1 MTLKR
6 FVKVPTSFAY
16 ATSHYGSNMDE
27 PNLVLDE
34 IEERFSAFQLVRKSD
49 VTAKGEVLT
58 ELGATSDVDADIIL
72 ELSSTWPG
80 HPERFDN
87 AHMLVVRSLE
97 VLDRNG
103 ARGVKTKAPIG
114 PLNHVAGFLVQLVT
128 RFIVRQ
134 HLKRQ
139 VQHIHW
145 LYVRREA
152 NTDLDN
158 GFRNKLRRARIEAER
173 LVPTF
178 NTNPLGVPTFIF
190 GGAVLSWLLGSLQV
204 LIAGLNTWYWQ
215 ALAAVL
221 VSLVA
226 ASASWIVVRGAAT
239 ARHRIRLTT
248 ERPIQALYETIG
260 RCGEPPRDDSIVF
273 IVVALVLGVLAAIAL
288 PVGLAIAGIANL

>member
-1 MTLKR
+1 MLHGNSSR
-6 FVKVPTSFAY
+6 QYSRR
-16 ATSHYGSNMDE
+16 MDE

-49 VTAKGEVLT
+49 EAAKDSVL
-58 ELGATSDVDADIIL
+58 EDLGATSDVDGDIIL
-72 ELSSTWPG
+72 ELSSTWPLG
-80 HPERFDN
+80 HPNRFDK

-103 ARGVKTKAPIG
+103 ARGVKTNAPIG
-114 PLNHVAGFLVQLVT
+114 PLNHVAGFLIQLVT

-139 VQHIHW
+139 VKNIHW

-158 GFRNKLRRARIEAER
+158 SFRNKLRRARIEFER

-215 ALAAVL
+215 AVAALL
-221 VSLVA
+221 VSIVA
-226 ASASWIVVRGAAT
+226 ATASWIVVRGAAT
-239 ARHRIRLTT
+239 ARHRISLTT
-248 ERPIQALYETIG
+248 EKPIKALYETIG
-260 RCGEPPRDDSIVF
+260 RCGEPSRDDSIVF

-288 PVGLAIAGIANL
+288 PLGLAIAGIANL

>member
-1 MTLKR
+1 VEDR
-6 FVKVPTSFAY
+6 
-16 ATSHYGSNMDE
+16 
-27 PNLVLDE
+27 NLVLDE

-49 VTAKGEVLT
+49 ETAKNDVLSD
-58 ELGATSDVDADIIL
+58 LGATSDVDGDIIL
-72 ELSSTWPG
+72 ELSSTWPLG
-80 HPERFDN
+80 HPDRFDK
-87 AHMLVVRSLE
+87 AHMLAVRALE

-139 VQHIHW
+139 IQHIHW

-158 GFRNKLRRARIEAER
+158 PFRSKLRRARIESER

-190 GGAVLSWLLGSLQV
+190 GGAVLSWLVGTLQV
-204 LIAGLNTWYWQ
+204 LIAGLTTWYWQ
-215 ALAAVL
+215 AAASII
-221 VSLVA
+221 VSLFA
-226 ASASWIVVRGAAT
+226 AAASWIVVRGAAT
-239 ARHRIRLTT
+239 ARHRIQLTT
-248 ERPIQALYETIG
+248 DRPIRALYQTIG

-288 PVGLAIAGIANL
+288 PIGLAITGIATL

>member
-1 MTLKR
+1 MNSPNT
-6 FVKVPTSFAY
+6 VA
-16 ATSHYGSNMDE
+16 AMDE

-34 IEERFSAFQLVRKSD
+34 LEDRFSAFQLVRKSD
-49 VTAKGEVLT
+49 ETAKGEVLA
-58 ELGATSDVDADIIL
+58 ELGATSEVDGDIIL
-72 ELSSTWPG
+72 ELTSTWPLG
-80 HPERFDN
+80 HPERFEK
-87 AHMLVVRSLE
+87 AHMLAVRALE

-103 ARGVKTKAPIG
+103 ARGVKTNAPIG
-114 PLNHVAGFLVQLVT
+114 PLNHVAGVLIQLVT

-158 GFRNKLRRARIEAER
+158 PFRSKLRRARIEAER

-190 GGAVLSWLLGSLQV
+190 GGAVLSWLLGTLQV
-204 LIAGLNTWYWQ
+204 LVAGLNTWYWQ
-215 ALAAVL
+215 ALAAL
-221 VSLVA
+221 LISIVA
-226 ASASWIVVRGAAT
+226 GIASWIVVRGAAT

-248 ERPIQALYETIG
+248 DRPIRALYETIG
-260 RCGEPPRDDSIVF
+260 RCGEPPRDDSIIF
-273 IVVALVLGVLAAIAL
+273 IVVALILGVLAAVAI
-288 PVGLAIAGIANL
+288 PIGLAITGVANL